1 MNTVLW
7 VLQGLLAAFFIM
19 PGVGKISGSREKHIA
34 DKHIK
39 PDGNLLPIRILGV
52 LELLG
57 CFGIILPWLTGIVP
71 VLTPATAVGYA
82 LVMVAGIVN
91 HTVKK
96 EYKMLP
102 MLFAVLVIALI
113 VAYFRLASLNSI
125 NAISA

>member
-1 MNTVLW
+1 MW
-7 VLQGLLAAFFIM
+7 ILQAILAAFFVM

-57 CFGIILPWLTGIVP
+57 CLGIILPWLTGIAP
-71 VLTPATAVGYA
+71 ILTPITAIGYC
-82 LVMVAGIVN
+82 LIMIAGIIN
-91 HTVKK
+91 HTIKK

-102 MLFAVLVIALI
+102 MLLAVGIIALI
-113 VAYFRLASLNSI
+113 VAYCRFTALNS
-125 NAISA
+125 N

>member
-1 MNTVLW
+1 MNIVVW
-7 VLQGLLAAFFIM
+7 ILQAILAAFFVM

-57 CFGIILPWLTGIVP
+57 CLGIILPWLTGIAP
-71 VLTPATAVGYA
+71 ILTPITAIGYC
-82 LVMVAGIVN
+82 LIMIAGIIN
-91 HTVKK
+91 HTIKK

-102 MLFAVLVIALI
+102 MLLGVGIIALI
-113 VAYFRLASLNSI
+113 VAYCRFTALNS
-125 NAISA
+125 N

>member
-1 MNTVLW
+1 MNIVVW
-7 VLQGLLAAFFIM
+7 ILQAILAAFFVM

-57 CFGIILPWLTGIVP
+57 CLGIILPWLTGIAP
-71 VLTPATAVGYA
+71 ILTPITAIGYC
-82 LVMVAGIVN
+82 LIMIAGIIN
-91 HTVKK
+91 HTIKK

-102 MLFAVLVIALI
+102 MLLAVGIIALI
-113 VAYFRLASLNSI
+113 VAYCRFTALNS
-125 NAISA
+125 N